1 MGHTGNSDHPEV
13 LAAVKR
19 LFSEARAAGRTVGT
33 IAKNADDCAQK
44 LADGY
49 RFVLVNAENAFLEG
63 PRRLA
68 AASQARP

>member
-1 MGHTGNSDHPEV
+1 V
-13 LAAVKR
+13 QAAVKR
-19 LFSEARAAGRTVGT
+19 LLDEARAAGRTVGT

-44 LADGY
+44 LADGF

-68 AASQARP
+68 AVRQARP